1 MTYSTSSPLLKEMLA
16 AGMARFNA
24 DNTAIIK
31 PDGSVW
37 GSKVANP
44 TISPD
49 GEEAALA
56 IEVTLDCATDDALI
70 YYTIN
75 GDPPTAASTLYAG
88 PFDIEATA
96 TLKVIAIKAGS
107 INSDVVE
114 ADFVVNG
121 AVATPTFNPAA
132 GAVADDTPVT
142 ISTVTSGASIFYT
155 TNGDA
160 PTSASTPYT
169 VPVVVTDAMT
179 IKAIATKP
187 LFTNSAVGQ
196 AAYTIA
202 P

>member
-1 MTYSTSSPLLKEMLA
+1 MTYSTSSPFLKEMLA

-24 DNTAIIK
+24 DNTAIIR
-31 PDGSVW
+31 PDGTVW
-37 GSKVANP
+37 GTKVANP

-49 GEEAALA
+49 GAEQALA
-56 IEVTLDCATDDALI
+56 VEVTLDCATEGALI
-70 YYTIN
+70 YYTLD
-75 GDPPTAASTLYAG
+75 GDPPSAEGTLYTV
-88 PFDIEATA
+88 PFDVEATA

-107 INSDVVE
+107 INSDAVE
-114 ADFVVNG
+114 ADFVING
-121 AVATPTFNPAA
+121 TVATPTFDPVAGEVAA
-132 GAVADDTPVT
+132 DTEVEIACAT
-142 ISTVTSGASIFYT
+142 AGASIFYT

-169 VPVVVTDAMT
+169 VPVVVDEAMT